1 MSDNIPAQQDP
12 APFAVTIQF
21 TAKQLADVLSAALE
35 SGVYGS
41 GQWLKILKMVPPPAD
56 APQWRSNPRLGDGSF
71 PHLDYPLSGGCLKVK
86 DTESG
91 KKYTLDRAAIERGI
105 ALLPSKAPHVL
116 AAMIEGEY
124 DAPMADVFVQCCVL
138 GDVIYG

>member
-1 MSDNIPAQQDP
+1 MSDNIPTQQDP
-12 APFAVTIQF
+12 APFAVTVSF

-35 SGVYGS
+35 SGAYGS

-56 APQWRSNPRLGDGSF
+56 APQWRSSPELGSF

-91 KKYTLDRAAIERGI
+91 KTHTLDRAAIERGV
-105 ALLPSKAPHVL
+105 ALLPSKSPRVF
-116 AAMIEGEY
+116 AAMVKGEY
-124 DAPMADVFVQCCVL
+124 DAAMADVFVQCCVL